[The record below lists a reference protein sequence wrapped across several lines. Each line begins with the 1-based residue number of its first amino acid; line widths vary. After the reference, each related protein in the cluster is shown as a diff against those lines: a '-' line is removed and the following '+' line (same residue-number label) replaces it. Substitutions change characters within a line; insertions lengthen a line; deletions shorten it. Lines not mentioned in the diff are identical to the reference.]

1 MSLYSVLIVEDEA
14 LMRRY
19 LFENLSSIHSD
30 FQATETAKN
39 GIEAIG
45 ILKNTAFDLIFTDI
59 QMPGMDGISFVKQLR
74 EADNNVPVI
83 ILTGYD
89 EFEYAR
95 AGLRLGVAEYL
106 LKPLSDSDLFR
117 ALEALKTKIESQ
129 RNSVALP
136 QSWTNENIRDF
147 LSRCFACTNPNS
159 EQANLSERAAA
170 YITSHFSEQIT
181 QMDVADAL
189 GITPAYLSSI
199 FHEEKGESYSKF
211 LTRLRM
217 IQSAMLLKS
226 NPDLTVSTIAE
237 QCGYLSDKHF
247 ISVFKKFFGTTPNE
261 YRKQDINFT

>member
-1 MSLYSVLIVEDEA
+1 MYSVLIVEDEPM
-14 LMRRY
+14 MRQY
-19 LFENLSSIHSD
+19 LLNNLSLIHPE
-30 FQATETAKN
+30 FQVVNVARN
-39 GIEAIG
+39 GKEAVSV
-45 ILKNTAFDLIFTDI
+45 LEKTAFDLIITDI
-59 QMPGMDGISFVKQLR
+59 QMPGMDGLSFVKQLR
-74 EADNNVPVI
+74 DAGSSIPVI

-106 LKPLSDSDLFR
+106 LKPLNDSELCR
-117 ALEALKTKIESQ
+117 VLEAIKGKIETK
-129 RNSVALP
+129 RNSVYLP
-136 QSWTNENIRDF
+136 DSWTDESIRDF
-147 LSRCFACTNPNS
+147 LSRCFSGTNPNS

-170 YITSHFSEQIT
+170 YISSHFTEPIT
-181 QMDVADAL
+181 QADVADAL

-199 FHEEKGESYSKF
+199 FHEEKGESYTKF

-226 NPDLTVSTIAE
+226 NPDLTISAIAE

-261 YRKQDINFT
+261 YRKQGLDT

>member
-1 MSLYSVLIVEDEA
+1 MSMFSVLIVEDEP
-14 LMRRY
+14 LMRQY
-19 LFENLSSIHSD
+19 LLNNLSSIHSD
-30 FQATETAKN
+30 FQVISAVRN
-39 GIEAIG
+39 GIEAIS
-45 ILKNTAFDLIFTDI
+45 ILENASFDLIITDI

-74 EADNNVPVI
+74 DAGNSVPII

-106 LKPLSDSDLFR
+106 LKPLSDSELCR
-117 ALEALKTKIESQ
+117 VLEAIKVKIETQ
-129 RNSVALP
+129 RNSVYLP
-136 QSWTNENIRDF
+136 DSWTDESIRNF
-147 LSRCFACTNPNS
+147 LSRCFSGTNPNS
-159 EQANLSERAAA
+159 EQAKLSERAAT
-170 YITSHFSEQIT
+170 YISSHFTEPIT
-181 QMDVADAL
+181 QADVADAL

-199 FHEEKGESYSKF
+199 FHEEKGESYTKF

-226 NPDLTVSTIAE
+226 NPDLTISAIAE

-261 YRKQDINFT
+261 YRKQILDS

>member
-1 MSLYSVLIVEDEA
+1 MYSVLIVEDEP
-14 LMRRY
+14 LMRQY
-19 LFENLSSIHSD
+19 LLNNLSLIHPE
-30 FQATETAKN
+30 FQVVNVARN
-39 GIEAIG
+39 GKEAVSV
-45 ILKNTAFDLIFTDI
+45 LEKTAFDLIITDI
-59 QMPGMDGISFVKQLR
+59 QMPGMDGLSFVKQLR
-74 EADNNVPVI
+74 DAGSGIPVI

-106 LKPLSDSDLFR
+106 LKPLNDSELCR
-117 ALEALKTKIESQ
+117 VLEAIKGKIETK
-129 RNSVALP
+129 RNSVYLP
-136 QSWTNENIRDF
+136 DSWTDESIRDF
-147 LSRCFACTNPNS
+147 LSRCFSGTNPNS

-170 YITSHFSEQIT
+170 YISSHFTEPIT
-181 QMDVADAL
+181 QADVADAL

-199 FHEEKGESYSKF
+199 FHEEKGESYTKF

-226 NPDLTVSTIAE
+226 NPDLTISAIAE

-261 YRKQDINFT
+261 YRKQGLDT